1 MINLKKILENR
12 ELVKEKSPLIHAIT
26 NPIAINMVANA
37 ILFQGAKAICA
48 EHPDEMEDI
57 VKKSDSLS
65 VNLGNITDS
74 RIKSIEKAVKFA
86 NEKNIPVIIDLVGIG
101 VSKLR
106 FDFAKKLLE
115 NYKFS
120 LIKGNGSEIMA
131 LSGNQSG
138 AKGVDVGDK
147 DKLEGENI
155 KKFIKISKVLSQKY
169 QTRVLVT
176 GKTDILVG
184 ENKYFL
190 IENGC
195 ENLSKI
201 TATGCMLTSLI
212 STFLSVCDPIEAS
225 ILGLLILEISGEI
238 SDTNKPYSFFVNL
251 MDNISEIKNDEIIK
265 RAKIREGKFWKN
277 YIWLQIQI
285 NILKKNF

>member
-265 RAKIREGKFWKN
+265 RAKIREGKF
-277 YIWLQIQI
+277 
-285 NILKKNF
+285 

>member
-1 MINLKKILENR
+1 MKNLRKILR
-12 ELVKEKSPLIHAIT
+12 KRDLVKEKSPLIHAIT

-57 VKKSDSLS
+57 VKSSDSLS

-74 RIKSIEKAVKFA
+74 RIESIEKAVKFA

-106 FDFAKKLLE
+106 FDFSKKLLE
-115 NYKFS
+115 NYKYS
-120 LIKGNGSEIMA
+120 LIKGNGSEILA
-131 LSGNQSG
+131 LSGNESD
-138 AKGVDVGDK
+138 AKGIDVGEK
-147 DKLEGENI
+147 DKLNRENI
-155 KKFIKISKVLSQKY
+155 EKFIKISKNLCKKY
-169 QTRVLVT
+169 QTSVLIT
-176 GKTDILVG
+176 GKTDILLD
-184 ENKYFL
+184 ENRYFL

-277 YIWLQIQI
+277 YIW
-285 NILKKNF
+285 

>member
-12 ELVKEKSPLIHAIT
+12 NLVKEKSPLIHAIT

-48 EHPDEMEDI
+48 EHPKEMEDI
-57 VKKSDSLS
+57 VKNSASLS
-65 VNLGNITDS
+65 LNLGNITDS
-74 RIKSIEKAVKFA
+74 RIESIELAVKFA

-101 VSKLR
+101 ASKLR
-106 FDFAKKLLE
+106 FDFTKKLLE
-115 NYKFS
+115 KYKFS
-120 LIKGNGSEIMA
+120 IIKGNGSEILA
-131 LSGNQSG
+131 LSGNKSN

-147 DKLEGENI
+147 DELEGENI
-155 KKFIKISKVLSQKY
+155 KKFIEISKDLSKKY
-169 QTRVLVT
+169 QTTVLIT

-184 ENKYFL
+184 EKKYFL

-212 STFLSVCDPIEAS
+212 STFLSVTNPIEAS

-238 SDTNKPYSFFVNL
+238 SDTNRPYSFFVNL

-277 YIWLQIQI
+277 YIW
-285 NILKKNF
+285 

>member
-1 MINLKKILENR
+1 MKNLRKILSNR
-12 ELVKEKSPLIHAIT
+12 DLVREKSPLIHAIT

-57 VKKSDSLS
+57 VKISDSLS

-74 RIKSIEKAVKFA
+74 RIKSIELAIKFA
-86 NEKNIPVIIDLVGIG
+86 NQKNIPVVIDLVGVG
-101 VSKLR
+101 ASKLR
-106 FDFAKKLLE
+106 YDFAKKLLE

-120 LIKGNGSEIMA
+120 LIKGNGSEILA
-131 LSGNQSG
+131 ISGEASN
-138 AKGVDVGDK
+138 AKGIDVGEK
-147 DKLEGENI
+147 DKLRGENI
-155 KKFIKISKVLSQKY
+155 EKFIEISKKLCQKY
-169 QTRVLVT
+169 QTSLLIT
-176 GKTDILVG
+176 GKTDILLD
-184 ENKYFL
+184 EDRYFL

-212 STFLSVCDPIEAS
+212 STFLSVTNPIEAS

-238 SDTNKPYSFFVNL
+238 SDREELYSFFVNL
-251 MDNISEIKNDEIIK
+251 MDNISIISDDEICK

-277 YIWLQIQI
+277 YIW
-285 NILKKNF
+285 

>member
-1 MINLKKILENR
+1 MKNLRKILSNR
-12 ELVKEKSPLIHAIT
+12 DLVREKSPLIHAIT

-57 VKKSDSLS
+57 VKISDSLS

-74 RIKSIEKAVKFA
+74 RIKSIELAVKFA
-86 NEKNIPVIIDLVGIG
+86 NKKNIPVIIDLVGVG
-101 VSKLR
+101 ASKLR
-106 FDFAKKLLE
+106 YDFAKKLLE

-120 LIKGNGSEIMA
+120 LIKGNGSEILA
-131 LSGNQSG
+131 ISGNDSNS
-138 AKGVDVGDK
+138 KGIDVGEK
-147 DKLEGENI
+147 DKISVENVE
-155 KKFIKISKVLSQKY
+155 KFIKLSKKLCKKY
-169 QTRVLVT
+169 QTSVLIT
-176 GKTDILVG
+176 GKTDILLD
-184 ENKYFL
+184 EDRYFL

-238 SDTNKPYSFFVNL
+238 SENDRLYSFFVNL
-251 MDNISEIKNDEIIK
+251 MDNISTISDDEILK
-265 RAKIREGKFWKN
+265 RAKIREVKFWKN
-277 YIWLQIQI
+277 YIW
-285 NILKKNF
+285 